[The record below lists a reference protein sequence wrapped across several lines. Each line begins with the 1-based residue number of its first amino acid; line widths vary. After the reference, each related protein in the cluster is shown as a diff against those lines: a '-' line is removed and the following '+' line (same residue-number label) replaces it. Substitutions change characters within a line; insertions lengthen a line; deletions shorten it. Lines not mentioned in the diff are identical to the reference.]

1 MGNQTSRPKR
11 GTRASDSPGRKVG
24 NAPNEPKKNVLI
36 ASGLCRFCQ
45 GITIESLSAVDGY
58 EFHKTTQ
65 DVVNSAE
72 TCPFCDFLMNDSHIV
87 DPVKKKSAGVRVSYA
102 EQYPGME
109 HVKIGRLYAIPK
121 KGLVYA
127 DAVPDFP
134 LRSLS
139 LSLADG
145 SKSESLAVPLT
156 PIPCLNHRFT
166 C

>member
-1 MGNQTSRPKR
+1 MGNQASRPKH
-11 GTRASDSPGRKVG
+11 GTTASNPPGRKVAR
-24 NAPNEPKKNVLI
+24 APGQPGKNSLKT
-36 ASGLCRFCQ
+36 SELCRFCQ
-45 GITIESLSAVDGY
+45 GITIESLSAKDGY
-58 EFHKTTQ
+58 GFHKTTQ

-87 DPVKKKSAGVRVSYA
+87 DPVKKQSAGVRVSYA

-109 HVKIGRLYAIPK
+109 HVKMGRLYAIPK

-139 LSLADG
+139 LSLAEG
-145 SKSESLAVPLT
+145 SKSKRTAPHT
-156 PIPCLNHRFT
+156 DIPYLNRRFT